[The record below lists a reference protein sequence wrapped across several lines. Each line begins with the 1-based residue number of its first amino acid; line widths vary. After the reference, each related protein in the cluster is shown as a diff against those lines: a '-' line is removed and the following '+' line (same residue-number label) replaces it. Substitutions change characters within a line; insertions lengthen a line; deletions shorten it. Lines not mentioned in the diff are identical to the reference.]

1 MKMKTLLSRAKV
13 ALALLAAGGVQAAAP
28 HLPDDAA
35 LAGEAARQAPRSSSA
50 IAKAERQAAL
60 LRQPVPDVGQP
71 SPPPA
76 LDPAALAKRFE
87 TARPRDE
94 SALFILVS
102 FSMPP
107 ESIERLAAQAGKAG
121 ATLVLRGMVD
131 GSMKRTAEV
140 AAEFVKKH
148 PGAQFQIDPTLFKRF
163 AVTRIPAF
171 VLTARAGEDDSCAK
185 DCDARDTFA
194 SVSGDVTLDYAL
206 DYLARRRDGRF
217 SALAERRLKQLRGP
231 L

>member
-1 MKMKTLLSRAKV
+1 MKTTTLLSRAKIMI
-13 ALALLAAGGVQAAAP
+13 ALLLAGAAHAAAP
-28 HLPDDAA
+28 QLPDDDA
-35 LAGEAARQAPRSSSA
+35 LAREAAKQAPRSSSA
-50 IAKAERQAAL
+50 IAKAGRQAGL

-71 SPPPA
+71 SPLPS

-87 TARPRDE
+87 SARPQEE
-94 SALFILVS
+94 SDLFILVS

-131 GSMKRTAEV
+131 GSLKRTAEV

-148 PGAQFQIDPTLFKRF
+148 SGAQFQIDPTLFKRF
-163 AVTRIPAF
+163 AVKQVPAF
-171 VLTARAGEDDSCAK
+171 VLSARPEDDKTCGK
-185 DCDARDTFA
+185 DCDASNTFA
-194 SVSGDVTLDYAL
+194 GVSGDVTLDYAL
-206 DYLARRRDGRF
+206 EYLARRRDGRF
-217 SALAERRLKQLRGP
+217 SAMAEHRLKLLRGP